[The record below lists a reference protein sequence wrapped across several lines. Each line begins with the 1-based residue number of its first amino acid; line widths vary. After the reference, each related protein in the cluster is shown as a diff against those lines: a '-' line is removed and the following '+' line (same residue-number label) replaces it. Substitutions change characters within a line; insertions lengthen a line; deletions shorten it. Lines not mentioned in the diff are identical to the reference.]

1 MPRCYYYAVVFS
13 SLSMALAHI
22 IICMSVNVQIVPRL
36 YYTAR
41 DVFLWSPDASG
52 IATEIAPDALDKKWR
67 GVLGSSEM

>member
-1 MPRCYYYAVVFS
+1 MQV
-13 SLSMALAHI
+13 
-22 IICMSVNVQIVPRL
+22 VPRL

-41 DVFLWSPDASG
+41 DVVYGAPDASG